1 MRRTIA
7 SIDTALPGSPRSRSS
22 EIPFDVCICMEVTD
36 KGRVDPEQD
45 QLESPSAG
53 TAFETP
59 GQQCL
64 PNGGTGRITAEGCL
78 LVGVGSNLCG
88 ISPTKR
94 IIGTRAG
101 SVTTTPIASSKTA
114 SMQTRRKPRD
124 KKTGSEENKQFDP
137 GEKGGEPPPW
147 KAGVPV
153 IFSFLGAVVLCAF
166 VCACLSVVFCLLL
179 SDDHF
184 SAS

>member
-1 MRRTIA
+1 MRCTIA
-7 SIDTALPGSPRSRSS
+7 SIDTALPCRPRSRSS
-22 EIPFDVCICMEVTD
+22 EMPFDVCICMEKND

-78 LVGVGSNLCG
+78 LVSVGSNLG
-88 ISPTKR
+88 GNTFSPTER

-101 SVTTTPIASSKTA
+101 SVTTTPIVSSKTA
-114 SMQTRRKPRD
+114 SMQTRRKPKD

-153 IFSFLGAVVLCAF
+153 IFSFLGAACALC
-166 VCACLSVVFCLLL
+166 FCLCVSVCCVL
-179 SDDHF
+179 F
-184 SAS
+184 FTIR